1 MPYNDA
7 NEYAI
12 LGGAPARDILDNT
25 PGVAGP
31 LQSGADALQ
40 TQSAG
45 LRERY
50 ENWTAANRQA
60 ARNFDD
66 KILGGKLQDAAQKK
80 SGFEALL
87 SRGVY
92 LTIGIVLLIFGLVM
106 LSRSATEGAIEGA
119 IQGFKEAKEAA

>member
-12 LGGAPARDILDNT
+12 LGGAPGVDILDIT
-25 PGVAGP
+25 PGIAGP
-31 LQSGADALQ
+31 LQRGGDALAQ
-40 TQSAG
+40 GAEALKGQGFNLGEFLFNPKYADNVLT
-45 LRERY
+45 
-50 ENWTAANRQA
+50 
-60 ARNFDD
+60 
-66 KILGGKLQDAAQKK
+66 GGKLQEAAQKK

-87 SRGVY
+87 SRGIY